1 MDSDNYNEFEEFF
14 YNMFNFTGVFDE
26 QGCSDIPGGF
36 QDLNPQLFSVIGQ
49 VVGMAISGNLPFNI
63 QNAVGNWLMLVGQ
76 VIITFNAQQQYFQ
89 SGPGRYY
96 NLKYKNVTNPFC
108 PQSNQSSAY
117 SQTGESTSKSK
128 KTAKNTSDMDHLRKE
143 VDRLSLELDRLR
155 KEVHGQ

>member
-89 SGPGRYY
+89 S
-96 NLKYKNVTNPFC
+96 NK
-108 PQSNQSSAY
+108 SSAY
-117 SQTGESTSKSK
+117 SQTGESTSKGK
-128 KTAKNTSDMDHLRKE
+128 KTAKTSSDMEHLRKE
-143 VDRLSLELDRLR
+143 VDRLSLELERLR
-155 KEVHGQ
+155 KEVHGE